1 MQALFRPSGSSF
13 LAKLHPDMNHKIMTI
28 PYFSIFLCLG
38 AAFPALAGEIAFPKL
53 TLDGHVNGNAAISCQ
68 IGFLAKIKHDE

>member
-1 MQALFRPSGSSF
+1 
-13 LAKLHPDMNHKIMTI
+13 MNHKIMTI